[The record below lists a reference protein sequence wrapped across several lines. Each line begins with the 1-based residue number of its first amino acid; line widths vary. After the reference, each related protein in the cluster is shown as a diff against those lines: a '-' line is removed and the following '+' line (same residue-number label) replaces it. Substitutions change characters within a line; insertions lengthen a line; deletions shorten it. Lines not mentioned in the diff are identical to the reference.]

1 MVIDKN
7 LLSKK
12 SGQDSAD
19 ELFGPLKTRLI
30 NARKELEN
38 IVANNQSE
46 FIESIDE
53 CVKEVVHNNNRLANV
68 NDSIT
73 FKAKFYRQIYSH
85 VNDSKSI
92 DFKAYVFGWGIEY
105 NVKSSYRFEVDK
117 DLVDM
122 STLTGGDFSQL
133 RVNCEKYLANSIN
146 IKEIELNGDANAI
159 KVSVNLDDYLTKAA
173 NDFSRFV
180 VAYLAK
186 QGIKSSARQTNNE
199 VTVVIERDTDAGGFE
214 DI

>member
-53 CVKEVVHNNNRLANV
+53 CVKEVVHNNNRLANA

-73 FKAKFYRQIYSH
+73 FKALFARRIDGVINGS
-85 VNDSKSI
+85 NFI
-92 DFKAYVFGWGIEY
+92 DFDANISNAGITYAFKRIYYHEI
-105 NVKSSYRFEVDK
+105 DK
-117 DLVDM
+117 NLVNM
-122 STLTGGDFSQL
+122 SELSASELSQL
-133 RVNCEKYLANSIN
+133 RVDCEKYLADSIN
-146 IKEIELNGDANAI
+146 IDEIKINSKANTVTVYI
-159 KVSVNLDDYLTKAA
+159 GMSDYLINATA
-173 NDFSRFV
+173 DFSRFV

-186 QGIKSSARQTNNE
+186 QGIKSSARQVINYAI
-199 VTVVIERDTDAGGFE
+199 VVIERDTDTGGFE
-214 DI
+214 EI

>member
-12 SGQDSAD
+12 SGQESAD

-53 CVKEVVHNNNRLANV
+53 CVKEVIHNNNRIANV

-73 FKAKFYRQIYSH
+73 FNAKFYSRIYGS

-92 DFKAYVFGWGIEY
+92 DLESTASRSGVEY
-105 NVKSSYRFEVDK
+105 AVRKFYRYEVDK
-117 DLVDM
+117 NLVDM
-122 STLTGGDFSQL
+122 YILKPSELVQL
-133 RVNCEKYLANSIN
+133 KANCGKYLANSIN
-146 IKEIELNGDANAI
+146 IDEIKVIDEANTI
-159 KVSVNLDDYLTKAA
+159 RVSVNLNDYLTKAA
-173 NDFSRFV
+173 RDFSRFV

-186 QGIKSSARQTNNE
+186 QGIKSRANQTNNE
-199 VTVVIERDTDAGGFE
+199 VTVVIERDTDTGGFE
-214 DI
+214 EI

>member
-1 MVIDKN
+1 MAIDKN

-30 NARKELEN
+30 KARSGLEN
-38 IVANNQSE
+38 IIADNQSE

-73 FKAKFYRQIYSH
+73 FKATFYREIYSF

-92 DFKAYVFGWGIEY
+92 DFETNVSRSGVAYSFK
-105 NVKSSYRFEVDK
+105 NLYRYEVDK
-117 DLVDM
+117 NLVNMDILV
-122 STLTGGDFSQL
+122 SSEFAQL
-133 RVNCEKYLANSIN
+133 RANCEKYLANSIN
-146 IKEIELNGDANAI
+146 IDKIEISDETNEI
-159 KVSVNLDDYLTKAA
+159 KVFVDLHDYIIKAA

-186 QGIKSSARQTNNE
+186 QGIKSSARQTDNE
-199 VTVVIERDTDAGGFE
+199 VTVVIERDTDTGGFE

>member
-12 SGQDSAD
+12 SGQESAD

-30 NARKELEN
+30 SARSELEN

-53 CVKEVVHNNNRLANV
+53 CVKEVIHNNNHIANV

-73 FKAKFYRQIYSH
+73 FKVKFYRQIYSS
-85 VNDSKSI
+85 VKNSKSI

-105 NVKSSYRFEVDK
+105 NFKSSYRYEVDK
-117 DLVDM
+117 DLVDI
-122 STLTGGDFSQL
+122 SALTGGDFSQL

-146 IKEIELNGDANAI
+146 IKEIELIGNANAI

-173 NDFSRFV
+173 RDFSHFV

-186 QGIKSSARQTNNE
+186 QGIKSSARQTNDE
-199 VTVVIERDTDAGGFE
+199 VIVVIERDTDTGGFE
-214 DI
+214 EI

>member
-30 NARKELEN
+30 NASKELEN

-46 FIESIDE
+46 FIESIDK
-53 CVKEVVHNNNRLANV
+53 CVKEVIHNNNRIANV

-73 FKAKFYRQIYSH
+73 FKAKFYRQIYSS
-85 VNDSKSI
+85 VKNSKSI
-92 DFKAYVFGWGIEY
+92 DFKADVFGWGIEY
-105 NVKSSYRFEVDK
+105 NFKSSYRYEVDK
-117 DLVDM
+117 DLVDI
-122 STLTGGDFSQL
+122 SALTGGDFSQL

-146 IKEIELNGDANAI
+146 IKEIELIGNANAI

-173 NDFSRFV
+173 RDFSHFV

-199 VTVVIERDTDAGGFE
+199 VIVVIERDTDTGGFE
-214 DI
+214 EI

>member
-53 CVKEVVHNNNRLANV
+53 CIKEVVHNNNRLANV

-73 FKAKFYRQIYSH
+73 FKALFARRIGGL
-85 VNDSKSI
+85 VNNPKSI
-92 DFKAYVFGWGIEY
+92 DFDTNISNTKITYAFKGIYYHEI
-105 NVKSSYRFEVDK
+105 DK
-117 DLVDM
+117 NLVNM
-122 STLTGGDFSQL
+122 SKLSASELSQL
-133 RVNCEKYLANSIN
+133 RVDCEKYLADSIN
-146 IKEIELNGDANAI
+146 IEEIKINDKNNTV
-159 KVSVNLDDYLTKAA
+159 KVYAGISDYLIKATA
-173 NDFSRFV
+173 DFSRFV

-186 QGIKSSARQTNNE
+186 QGIKSSARQTINE
-199 VTVVIERDTDAGGFE
+199 VTVVIERDTDTGGFE